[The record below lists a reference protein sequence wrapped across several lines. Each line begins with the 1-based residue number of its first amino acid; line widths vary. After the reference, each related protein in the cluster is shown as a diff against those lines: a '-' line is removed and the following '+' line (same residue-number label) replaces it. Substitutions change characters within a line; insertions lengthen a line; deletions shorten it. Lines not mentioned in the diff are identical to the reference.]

1 MSLITV
7 ISGYLC
13 FSKQCYIFVGNTCL
27 NNTILQTSKVEGDL
41 KQNGKAKHS
50 NNIHKS
56 AGSMLVAYCSPP
68 PQRSWPC
75 GIANASSPYMVA
87 LEKTAQRKE
96 LRPLSTLH
104 KQRLRGAETL
114 TRTGRKKA
122 GEV

>member
-68 PQRSWPC
+68 PHNGR
-75 GIANASSPYMVA
+75 GLAASLTLVH
-87 LEKTAQRKE
+87 LTWLLWRK
-96 LRPLSTLH
+96 RH
-104 KQRLRGAETL
+104 KGKSFDL
-114 TRTGRKKA
+114 
-122 GEV
+122 